1 MNLIAFCL
9 KISFQLIAAMTARA
23 NMGKVLLLFNLVTE
37 NSKHLLYLDAISIML
52 ASHGM
57 LKIPSFPSEINEIK
71 KKDLILAYFS
81 SAIYILVLV
90 KPIQFF
96 RYYTIC

>member
-57 LKIPSFPSEINEIK
+57 LKIPSFPSEIK
-71 KKDLILAYFS
+71 KKRFNFGI
-81 SAIYILVLV
+81 
-90 KPIQFF
+90 FF
-96 RYYTIC
+96 KCYLYTGTRKTNTIF

>member
-9 KISFQLIAAMTARA
+9 KISFQLIAVMTARA

-57 LKIPSFPSEINEIK
+57 FKIPSFPSEIK

>member
-1 MNLIAFCL
+1 
-9 KISFQLIAAMTARA
+9 MTARA

-57 LKIPSFPSEINEIK
+57 LKIPSFPSEIK
-71 KKDLILAYFS
+71 K
-81 SAIYILVLV
+81 
-90 KPIQFF
+90 
-96 RYYTIC
+96 

>member
-57 LKIPSFPSEINEIK
+57 LKIPSFPSEIK

>member
-9 KISFQLIAAMTARA
+9 KISLQLIAVMTARA

-57 LKIPSFPSEINEIK
+57 FIIPSFPSEIK